1 MSEDEDHEAHQ
12 QRKNHDE
19 AICESITIRKQ
30 NVFDHEHHEWY
41 CALFKWENM
50 KNTISLIILQ
60 YNVKNYAAKRFGFKP
75 RPSGSI
81 LGQSGFSIWVLRP
94 ETQPERTR
102 TV

>member
-1 MSEDEDHEAHQ
+1 
-12 QRKNHDE
+12 
-19 AICESITIRKQ
+19 
-30 NVFDHEHHEWY
+30 
-41 CALFKWENM
+41 M